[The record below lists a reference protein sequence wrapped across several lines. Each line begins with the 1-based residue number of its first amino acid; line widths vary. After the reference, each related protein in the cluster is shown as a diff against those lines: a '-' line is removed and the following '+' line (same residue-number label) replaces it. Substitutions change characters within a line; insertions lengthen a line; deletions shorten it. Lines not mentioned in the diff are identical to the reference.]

1 MQCSLTIN
9 ASQLSM
15 NKESLS
21 RGGIYLLY
29 NLLFPLFLCIALPG
43 YLLKTK
49 RRGGFGTGMRERFGI
64 YRTPQN
70 KEPQN
75 GILIQAVSVGEVM
88 IALKLIHAWQKVSK
102 LPVILASTSATGHAL
117 AKKEAPENVRV
128 IYSPLD
134 LPFLSGI
141 CLRRFKP
148 QAIVLIEAELWPNFA
163 KAANKQN
170 CPIIMVNARL
180 SAKSEAQYTQ
190 FPLISRWFY
199 SWLSSMGVQD
209 ARDAQRFEKIGVD
222 PRIIHIT
229 GSIKYDQDN
238 AINIPI
244 REDFQAILQTIS
256 QGTSIVLAASTH
268 DGEELLIAE
277 AIHQAGGVPLIVP
290 RHAERRHK
298 ILTELTNAGWQCS
311 LRSEHNALPSS
322 FLPKYCYISDTTG
335 ELRSWTALADLVVIG
350 KSFYGYGGQN
360 PAEAV
365 ACSVPV
371 ITGPHMENFDT
382 LMDILQQA
390 KGIMAVE
397 ENTLADTIA
406 SFLKNPSRAQEQAQR
421 ATEAIEAHSGATM
434 RSIQLILSYI
444 QA

>member
-1 MQCSLTIN
+1 
-9 ASQLSM
+9 
-15 NKESLS
+15 
-21 RGGIYLLY
+21 
-29 NLLFPLFLCIALPG
+29 
-43 YLLKTK
+43 
-49 RRGGFGTGMRERFGI
+49 
-64 YRTPQN
+64 
-70 KEPQN
+70 
-75 GILIQAVSVGEVM
+75 M
-88 IALKLIHAWQKVSK
+88 IALKLIQAWQEISK

-163 KAANKQN
+163 KTAKKQN
-170 CPIIMVNARL
+170 CPIIIVNARL
-180 SAKSEAQYTQ
+180 SAKSEAHYTK

-199 SWLSSMGVQD
+199 SWLSGMGVQD

-222 PRIIHIT
+222 PSIIHIT
-229 GSIKYDQDN
+229 GSIKYDQES
-238 AINIPI
+238 AIDIPI
-244 REDFQAILQTIS
+244 RKDFQAILQT
-256 QGTSIVLAASTH
+256 GARGKPIVLAASTH

-277 AIHQAGGVPLIVP
+277 ATHQAGGFPLIVP
-290 RHAERRHK
+290 RHAERRQK
-298 ILTELTNAGWQCS
+298 ILAELTNAGWQCS
-311 LRSEHNALPSS
+311 LRSENTPLPSP
-322 FLPKYCYISDTTG
+322 FLPKYCYVSDTTG
-335 ELRSWTALADLVVIG
+335 ELRSWTALANLVVIG
-350 KSFYGYGGQN
+350 KSFYGHGGQN

-390 KGIMAVE
+390 KGIMTVE
-397 ENTLADTIA
+397 ENTLSANITF
-406 SFLKNPSRAQEQAQR
+406 FLKNPSLAQEQAQR
-421 ATEAIEAHSGATM
+421 ATEAIEAHSGATI

-444 QA
+444 QT

>member
-1 MQCSLTIN
+1 
-9 ASQLSM
+9 M

-29 NLLFPLFLCIALPG
+29 NFLFPLFLCIALPG

-64 YRTPQN
+64 YRADPHQ
-70 KEPQN
+70 EPQN
-75 GILIQAVSVGEVM
+75 GIFIQAVSVGEVM
-88 IALKLIHAWQKVSK
+88 IALKLIQSWQQVSK
-102 LPVILASTSATGHAL
+102 LPIILASTSATGHAL
-117 AKKEAPENVRV
+117 AKKEAPKEVRV
-128 IYSPLD
+128 IYAPLD

-163 KAANKQN
+163 KTAKKLD
-170 CPIIMVNARL
+170 CPIVMVNARL
-180 SAKSEAQYTQ
+180 SAKSEAHYAK

-199 SWLSSMGVQD
+199 SWLSGMGVQD
-209 ARDAQRFEKIGVD
+209 ARDAQRFEKIGVN
-222 PRIIHIT
+222 PEIIQIT

-238 AINIPI
+238 TFDVPI
-244 REDFQAILQTIS
+244 REDFQAILQKIT
-256 QGTSIVLAASTH
+256 QGKPIVLAASTH

-277 AIHQAGGVPLIVP
+277 AIHKAGGFPLIVP
-290 RHAERRHK
+290 RHAERRQK
-298 ILTELTNAGWQCS
+298 VLTELTNAGWQCT
-311 LRSEHNALPSS
+311 LRSENKALPTS
-322 FLPKYCYISDTTG
+322 FSPKYCYISDTTG
-335 ELRSWTALADLVVIG
+335 ELRSWTALVDLVVIG

-390 KGIMAVE
+390 KGIMTVE
-397 ENTLADTIA
+397 ETTLADNIS
-406 SFLKNPSRAQEQAQR
+406 SFIQNLSLAQEQAQR

-444 QA
+444 Q